1 MLAII
6 FFNLSSQSFV
16 ENLTV
21 TADIDFNLLQCCI
34 CQKKPTQILSTFNN
48 KYVSDCLRFL
58 GRKIWLGMEA
68 ALFAELPIQLWEF
81 SRLCL
86 CVRFL
91 QRVDYL
97 F

>member
-6 FFNLSSQSFV
+6 FFNLFSQSFV

-21 TADIDFNLLQCCI
+21 TANTDFNLLRCCI
-34 CQKKPTQILSTFNN
+34 CQKTYTNPN

-68 ALFAELPIQLWEF
+68 ARFAELPNQCDESLVVFVVVSGSLKE
-81 SRLCL
+81 
-86 CVRFL
+86 
-91 QRVDYL
+91 
-97 F
+97 